1 MIACGS
7 GSLHRALET
16 GGTPRWDRAGGCDLA
31 RSDLLPAS
39 SSSKLP
45 SPRCFMG
52 IDVLD
57 FSKPIVLIGTCASS
71 IFPPPLLVESF
82 RLINYFFPSIV
93 VVLPVVPV
101 RLSRCLT
108 RVLFASRWISEISL
122 RAIGR
127 DPSNAQ
133 RYSSPLFNGWELID
147 SISVRNANCG
157 RATNYRGEFLCT
169 HYHLTRYTRGKES
182 RVIEIS
188 LAERDG

>member
-1 MIACGS
+1 MDRVRCTARS
-7 GSLHRALET
+7 KRAE
-16 GGTPRWDRAGGCDLA
+16 PRWDRAGGCDLA

-71 IFPPPLLVESF
+71 IFPPPLHVESF
-82 RLINYFFPSIV
+82 RLINYFFPPIV

-108 RVLFASRWISEISL
+108 YCSPPDGLAKFSL

>member
-1 MIACGS
+1 MLVIQERATRWGWPVIACGS
-7 GSLHRALET
+7 GSLHCALET

-82 RLINYFFPSIV
+82 RLINYFFPPIV
-93 VVLPVVPV
+93 VVVPV

-108 RVLFASRWISEISL
+108 RVLFASRWISEIL
-122 RAIGR
+122 TPR
-127 DPSNAQ
+127 DRSGSIQCATILEPPFQ
-133 RYSSPLFNGWELID
+133 RMGVN
-147 SISVRNANCG
+147 
-157 RATNYRGEFLCT
+157 
-169 HYHLTRYTRGKES
+169 
-182 RVIEIS
+182 
-188 LAERDG
+188 

>member
-1 MIACGS
+1 MLVIQERATRWGWPVIACGS

-57 FSKPIVLIGTCASS
+57 FSKPIVFIGTCASS
-71 IFPPPLLVESF
+71 IFPPPLHVESF
-82 RLINYFFPSIV
+82 RLINYFFPPRSLSSSQLSLSQFVWV
-93 VVLPVVPV
+93 VVWRAYCSPPDGLAK
-101 RLSRCLT
+101 
-108 RVLFASRWISEISL
+108 FSL

-133 RYSSPLFNGWELID
+133 RYSSPPFQRMGVNWFDFGTK
-147 SISVRNANCG
+147 C
-157 RATNYRGEFLCT
+157 
-169 HYHLTRYTRGKES
+169 
-182 RVIEIS
+182 
-188 LAERDG
+188 

>member
-82 RLINYFFPSIV
+82 RLINYFFPPDRCRPPSCPNSFESLFDARI
-93 VVLPVVPV
+93 V
-101 RLSRCLT
+101 RLPMDQRNSHSARSVEIHPMRNDT
-108 RVLFASRWISEISL
+108 RAPFS
-122 RAIGR
+122 
-127 DPSNAQ
+127 
-133 RYSSPLFNGWELID
+133 
-147 SISVRNANCG
+147 
-157 RATNYRGEFLCT
+157 T
-169 HYHLTRYTRGKES
+169 
-182 RVIEIS
+182 
-188 LAERDG
+188 DGS

>member
-1 MIACGS
+1 MLVIQERATRWGWPVIACGS

-71 IFPPPLLVESF
+71 IFPPPLHVESF
-82 RLINYFFPSIV
+82 RLINYFFPPIV
-93 VVLPVVPV
+93 VVLPVVVVPI

-108 RVLFASRWISEISL
+108 RVLFASRWISEIL
-122 RAIGR
+122 TPR
-127 DPSNAQ
+127 DRSGSIQCATILEPPFQ
-133 RYSSPLFNGWELID
+133 RMGVN
-147 SISVRNANCG
+147 
-157 RATNYRGEFLCT
+157 
-169 HYHLTRYTRGKES
+169 
-182 RVIEIS
+182 
-188 LAERDG
+188 